1 MSAPKDNKE
10 RADSTYVQ
18 RRNNRAADQDRRK
31 HILYG
36 VVGGVIAVLAI
47 ALTTVLFT
55 ALFTIALSINDGFQ
69 QANFR
74 QVGGWSHG
82 GFKYLTEEQFNNLK
96 DDPLIDQ
103 WGMRRFIGMP
113 TEVPFNKSHVEVSY
127 ADANEAHWMYCDPV
141 EGRLPQEGTDEAATD
156 THVLELWHGPTSA
169 FKDMALQMLP
179 HLLSAS
185 LVKNQEEKTVCILV
199 ATSGDTGKG
208 ALEGFRDVDRTKILV
223 FYPKDGVSAI
233 QELQMVTQ
241 EGANVGVCSVV
252 GNFDDAQTG
261 VKRLFSD
268 EELRERLARRGYFL
282 SSANSI
288 NWGRVLPQIVYYIS
302 AYCDLLRDGRLELGD
317 PVNVCVPT
325 GNFGNILAAYY
336 AREMGVPID
345 RLICASN
352 SNNVLT
358 DFIRTG
364 TYDRNRTFF
373 NTISP
378 SMDILISSNLE
389 RLLLA
394 LTQDDEQ
401 VKDYMAQLS
410 ATGTYQVS
418 DRVGVMYLGKMV
430 EIANYDQL
438 YEKRYHPYTEALL
451 SAIPQVGEG
460 SVKRIHLEGEVP
472 SPSNPPTG
480 CRFHTRCPKA
490 CDRCKTCLLYTSDAA
505 DD

>member
-1 MSAPKDNKE
+1 MQYISTRDREQQFSAAQAISKGLADDGGLLTPVYLPKLPRRSLEELKNMSYQQ
-10 RADSTYVQ
+10 RAVYVM
-18 RRNNRAADQDRRK
+18 K
-31 HILYG
+31 
-36 VVGGVIAVLAI
+36 
-47 ALTTVLFT
+47 LF
-55 ALFTIALSINDGFQ
+55 LDGFSVKELTDF
-69 QANFR
+69 ANAAYGPEKFDTPA
-74 QVGGWSHG
+74 V
-82 GFKYLTEEQFNNLK
+82 
-96 DDPLIDQ
+96 
-103 WGMRRFIGMP
+103 
-113 TEVPFNKSHVEVSY
+113 
-127 ADANEAHWMYCDPV
+127 APV
-141 EGRLPQEGTDEAATD
+141 RALDSNTFC
-156 THVLELWHGPTSA
+156 LELWHGPTCA

-179 HLLSAS
+179 HLLTAS
-185 LVKNQEEKTVCILV
+185 LRKLEEEKTVCILV

-208 ALEGFRDVDRTKILV
+208 ALEGFRDVDRTRILV

-241 EGANVGVCSVV
+241 EGKNVGVCSVF

-261 VKRLFSD
+261 VKKLFSD
-268 EELRERLARRGYFL
+268 EALRQELARRGYFL

-302 AYCDLLRDGRLELGD
+302 AYCDLLRDEKIQPD
-317 PVNVCVPT
+317 QAVNVCVPT

-364 TYDRNRTFF
+364 RYDRNRAFH

-418 DRVGVMYLGKMV
+418 DRVREKLQKRFAGYFCDDAETKAVIGRIYQKYDYLIDPHTAVAFDALEQYRSEKTGMPAPKPLSSLRDKEIRFTQTVEKDHMV
-430 EIANYDQL
+430 DAVL
-438 YEKRYHPYTEALL
+438 
-451 SAIPQVGEG
+451 GM
-460 SVKRIHLEGEVP
+460 LE
-472 SPSNPPTG
+472 
-480 CRFHTRCPKA
+480 
-490 CDRCKTCLLYTSDAA
+490 
-505 DD
+505 